1 MKIIAHRGLL
11 NGPDSN
17 LENLPGQIL
26 LSLQAGY
33 DCEIDV
39 RLIDGK
45 WMLGHDNPD
54 FEVPFEFLEQT
65 GLWLHAKNLEA
76 LDYLSTTTLNYFWHQ
91 NDDYVI
97 TSKGYIWAYPGKP
110 LTARSVMVLPEWED
124 RTLRNVIGVNCFG
137 ICSDYPEQIRQLIG
151 QPVQQEQRMLDF

>member
-33 DCEIDV
+33 DCEVDV

-45 WMLGHDNPD
+45 WILGHDNPD

-65 GLWLHAKNLEA
+65 GLWIHAKNLEA

-110 LTARSVMVLPEWED
+110 LTTRSVMVLPEWED
-124 RTLRNVIGVNCFG
+124 NTLQNVIGVDCFG
-137 ICSDYPEQIRQLIG
+137 ICSDYPEQIRQLLS
-151 QPVQQEQRMLDF
+151 QPVQQEQTMLDF

>member
-33 DCEIDV
+33 DCEVDV

-45 WMLGHDNPD
+45 WILGHDNPD

-65 GLWLHAKNLEA
+65 GLWIHAKNLEA

-97 TSKGYIWAYPGKP
+97 TSRGYIWAYPSKP
-110 LTARSVMVLPEWED
+110 LTTRSVMVLPEWED
-124 RTLRNVIGVNCFG
+124 NTLQNVIEVDCVG
-137 ICSDYPEQIRQLIG
+137 ICSDYPEQIRQLLG
-151 QPVQQEQRMLDF
+151 QPVQQEQTMLDF

>member
-54 FEVPFEFLEQT
+54 FEVPFKFLEQT
-65 GLWLHAKNLEA
+65 GLWIHAKNLEA

-97 TSKGYIWAYPGKP
+97 TGKGYIWAYPGKP
-110 LTARSVMVLPEWED
+110 LTTRSVMVLPEWED
-124 RTLRNVIGVNCFG
+124 TTLHNVIGVDCFG
-137 ICSDYPEQIRQLIG
+137 ICSDYPEQIRQLLG
-151 QPVQQEQRMLDF
+151 QPVQQEQTMLDF